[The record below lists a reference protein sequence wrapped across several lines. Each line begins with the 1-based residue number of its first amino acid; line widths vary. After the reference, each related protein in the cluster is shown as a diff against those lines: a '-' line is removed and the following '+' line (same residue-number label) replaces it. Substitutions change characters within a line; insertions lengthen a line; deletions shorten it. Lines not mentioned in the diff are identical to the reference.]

1 MMAGWPLVSP
11 ATVVKFVN
19 VGGRHL
25 RLISSTSRHHQKP
38 KKNMGKGVDEH
49 GSFNEAEEL
58 KSDINTRQL
67 FYCFT
72 DWKQEAGANCLL
84 RNCQFITVV
93 ERTNKLSLHHRQLAN
108 SLGRFGR
115 WLTFLDSPRRYKSI
129 SPVRLAIL
137 KESNRISGRSDGRMR
152 ISCEIPYG

>member
-1 MMAGWPLVSP
+1 MTTSFSGYRSQIRQCGRTTLTIDQFHQPSP
-11 ATVVKFVN
+11 PKRW
-19 VGGRHL
+19 GKE
-25 RLISSTSRHHQKP
+25 STSTVP
-38 KKNMGKGVDEH
+38 SV
-49 GSFNEAEEL
+49 
-58 KSDINTRQL
+58 RQRNWNPTL
-67 FYCFT
+67 IQDSCFT
-72 DWKQEAGANCLL
+72 GWKQETGANCLL
-84 RNCQFITVV
+84 RNCQFTTVV